1 MLGDVVG
8 GAAVSPH
15 PNSAE
20 DNTAW
25 IYRIVGVPRPASS
38 SSTMKVT
45 TWSWRSRSNGRA
57 PRAGISSYASHPHWA
72 RRSAEIPLTVLAVVK
87 EGAVPRQTCTWE
99 MGLDPGGR
107 TLGRQARPPGRTA
120 RTGSGLA
127 CSCDVVADGSL
138 LVLG

>member
-1 MLGDVVG
+1 MLGNVVG

-45 TWSWRSRSNGRA
+45 TWSWRSRCQRKCTECGNQF
-57 PRAGISSYASHPHWA
+57 
-72 RRSAEIPLTVLAVVK
+72 L
-87 EGAVPRQTCTWE
+87 RQ
-99 MGLDPGGR
+99 PS
-107 TLGRQARPPGRTA
+107 TLGTSEREYHLPCLR
-120 RTGSGLA
+120 S
-127 CSCDVVADGSL
+127 
-138 LVLG
+138 